1 MGSSWIIHIGF
12 KSHIVAVVVQLLS
25 HFCLFV
31 TPMDCSPPGSSVH
44 EISQA
49 RILEWVS
56 ISFSRRSSKPT
67 SPTLQMDSLLLS
79 HPKSPKPKDKRG
91 SHREKKRKPP
101 RQRRDWSKVVTRN
114 IVATG
119 KTMEDSFLEP
129 PKIAQPSDT
138 SISGFSLQDYER
150 IHFCCSKPP
159 CLW

>member
-31 TPMDCSPPGSSVH
+31 TPWTVAHQGPLSMRFPRQEYWNGFPFPSPGDLLNPH
-44 EISQA
+44 LLHCRWILYCWATQKA
-49 RILEWVS
+49 LNPRIKEEATE
-56 ISFSRRSSKPT
+56 R
-67 SPTLQMDSLLLS
+67 
-79 HPKSPKPKDKRG
+79 
-91 SHREKKRKPP
+91 KKRKPP
-101 RQRRDWSKVVTRN
+101 RQRRDWSKGVTRN

-138 SISGFSLQDYER
+138 SISGSSLQDYER
-150 IHFCCSKPP
+150 IQFCCSKPP